1 MYIFLASAFICLSF
15 SSFYHLIYCVSYEI
29 QEKYKQLD
37 YIGISVLIA
46 GSFYPIIIYSFYC
59 FTPISIY
66 YLTAITT
73 LSISTLFLTLSSYGL
88 SPAAQTIRTLAYALI
103 GLFGVIPAVHIL
115 VKYGYLSEN
124 YQNVGSGLIL
134 MGSFYLIGA
143 LMYATRIPERF
154 MPGFFDYIGSSH
166 QWFHV
171 LVVLAVLVHYKTT
184 NTLYSW
190 LANVQTEFC
199 HLN

>member
-1 MYIFLASAFICLSF
+1 M
-15 SSFYHLIYCVSYEI
+15 
-29 QEKYKQLD
+29 
-37 YIGISVLIA
+37 
-46 GSFYPIIIYSFYC
+46 
-59 FTPISIY
+59 
-66 YLTAITT
+66 
-73 LSISTLFLTLSSYGL
+73 
-88 SPAAQTIRTLAYALI
+88 
-103 GLFGVIPAVHIL
+103 
-115 VKYGYLSEN
+115 KYGYLSEN

-154 MPGFFDYIGSSH
+154 LPGFFDYVGSSH

-171 LVVLAVLVHYKTT
+171 LVVLAVLIHYKTT

-190 LANVQTEFC
+190 LANVQSEFC